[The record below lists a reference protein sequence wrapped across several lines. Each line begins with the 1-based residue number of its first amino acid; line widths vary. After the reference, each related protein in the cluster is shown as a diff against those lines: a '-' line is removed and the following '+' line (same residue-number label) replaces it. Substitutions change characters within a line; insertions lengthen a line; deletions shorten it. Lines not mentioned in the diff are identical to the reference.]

1 MIENPD
7 KALKVNACLTK
18 REVFPVKHEE
28 SQSASLW
35 ISCLYDRLVN
45 LVFKLTIHSL
55 KKKNFMPAQEV
66 HICYCIYVWNS
77 FENWHMVV
85 ELSVANT
92 V

>member
-45 LVFKLTIHSL
+45 LVFKLTIRSL
-55 KKKNFMPAQEV
+55 KKQTLCQPKKCTYA
-66 HICYCIYVWNS
+66 IAYT
-77 FENWHMVV
+77 FE
-85 ELSVANT
+85 T
-92 V
+92 VLKTDIWW

>member
-7 KALKVNACLTK
+7 KVLKVNACITK
-18 REVFPVKHEE
+18 CGFFPVKHEE
-28 SQSASLW
+28 PQSASTLNFMPLW
-35 ISCLYDRLVN
+35 SFSEFGFQINNSF
-45 LVFKLTIHSL
+45 FKKT
-55 KKKNFMPAQEV
+55 NFMPAQEV